1 MLLSLEVIHPLSRDE
16 YCKIDSFQPIGYVS
30 SSKVD
35 FILHQKIFVDSRT
48 AIMDFLESFRY
59 FLNIFLSEVI
69 PGEHSCE
76 TDETRLKDLL
86 FLKFEIY

>member
-1 MLLSLEVIHPLSRDE
+1 
-16 YCKIDSFQPIGYVS
+16 
-30 SSKVD
+30 
-35 FILHQKIFVDSRT
+35 
-48 AIMDFLESFRY
+48 MDFLESFRY
-59 FLNIFLSEVI
+59 FLDIFLSEVI